1 MKVKKRL
8 DVLLTEQGY
17 ADSRSKAQAIIMS
30 GLVYVDGQKADKPG
44 VSYEETVQLEVRGAA
59 CPYVSR
65 GGLKLEKALRD
76 FGVDPTGYVCSDSG
90 ASTGGF
96 TDCLLQQGASKVFAI
111 DVGYGQLDWKIRSD
125 PRVVVM
131 ERTNIRYVTLE
142 DLGEPLDLSVIDVSF
157 ISLKIV
163 LPTIKNLLKPTG
175 QVLCLIKPQF
185 EAGKEKVGKKG
196 VVRDKATHKEV
207 LDNFVSLAKELSF
220 QILGLTFSPVKGPE
234 GNIEF
239 LGHLSLEAGEGI
251 APDTAKVVE
260 DAHNTLDK
268 GESQ

>member
-8 DVLLTEQGY
+8 DMLLVEQGY
-17 ADSRSKAQAIIMS
+17 AQNRTKAQAIIMS
-30 GLVYVDGQKADKPG
+30 GQVYVNGQKADKPG
-44 VSYEETVQLEVRGAA
+44 ISYEESADIEVRSTG

-76 FGVDPTGYVCSDSG
+76 FGVNPEGYVCSDSG

-96 TDCLLQQGASKVFAI
+96 TDCLLQQGAKKVFAI

-131 ERTNIRYVTLE
+131 ERTNVRYVTPE
-142 DLGEPLDLSVIDVSF
+142 QLGEPLDLSVVDVSF
-157 ISLKIV
+157 ISLRIV
-163 LPTIKNLLKPTG
+163 LPVIKTFLKQTG

-196 VVRDKATHKEV
+196 VVRDPAIHKEV
-207 LDNFVSLAKELSF
+207 LDNFVALTKEIGF
-220 QILGLTFSPVKGPE
+220 QIMGLTFSPVKGPE

-239 LGHLSLEAGEGI
+239 LAHLSLSNTGME
-251 APDTAKVVE
+251 PDTAQVVQE
-260 DAHNTLDK
+260 AHQTL
-268 GESQ
+268 

>member
-1 MKVKKRL
+1 MKIKKRL
-8 DVLLTEQGY
+8 DVLLAERGQ
-17 ADSRSKAQAIIMS
+17 ADNRTKAQAIIMS
-30 GLVYVDGQKADKPG
+30 GLVYVNGQKADKPG
-44 VSYEETVQLEVRGAA
+44 VSYEETVDIEVRTGG

-76 FGVDPTGYVCSDSG
+76 FGVDPTGFVCSDSG

-96 TDCLLQQGASKVFAI
+96 TDCLLQQGANKVFAI

-131 ERTNIRYVTLE
+131 ERTNVRYVTPE
-142 DLGEPLDLSVIDVSF
+142 QLGEPLDLSVVDVSF

-163 LPTIKNLLKPTG
+163 LPVIKTFLKPTG

-196 VVRDKATHKEV
+196 VVRDPQTHKEV
-207 LDNFVSLAKELSF
+207 LDGFVALANELDF
-220 QILGLTFSPVKGPE
+220 KILGLTFSPVKGPE

-239 LGHLSLEAGEGI
+239 LGHLTLDDKPGI
-251 APDTAKVVE
+251 QPDTADVVAQ
-260 DAHNTLDK
+260 AHNTLK
-268 GESQ
+268 G

>member
-1 MKVKKRL
+1 MKIKKRL
-8 DVLLTEQGY
+8 DVLLTEQLY
-17 ADSRSKAQAIIMS
+17 AETRSKAQAIIMA
-30 GLVYVDGQKADKPG
+30 GQVYVNGQKADKPG
-44 VSYEETVQLEVRGAA
+44 VSYEENVQIEVRGQT

-76 FGVDPTGYVCSDSG
+76 FGVKPEGFVCSDSG

-125 PRVVVM
+125 SRVVVM
-131 ERTNIRYVTLE
+131 ERTNIRYVTPE

-157 ISLKIV
+157 IGLEIV
-163 LPTIKNLLKPTG
+163 LPTIKTLLKPEAG

-185 EAGKEKVGKKG
+185 EAGKENVGKKG
-196 VVRDKATHKEV
+196 VVRDAAIHKMV
-207 LDNFVSLAKELSF
+207 LDNFVALVAGLNFK
-220 QILGLTFSPVKGPE
+220 ILGLTFSPVKGPE

-239 LGHLSLEAGEGI
+239 LAHLTLADVPGI
-251 APDTAKVVE
+251 QPDTAAVVAQAHETLKV
-260 DAHNTLDK
+260 
-268 GESQ
+268 

>member
-1 MKVKKRL
+1 MKIKKRL
-8 DVLLTEQGY
+8 DVLLVEQGY
-17 ADSRSKAQAIIMS
+17 AETRSKAQAIIMS
-30 GLVYVDGQKADKPG
+30 GLVYVEGQKADKPG
-44 VSYEETVQLEVRGAA
+44 ISYEESVSLEVRTGG

-76 FGVDPTGYVCSDSG
+76 FGVDPTGFVCSDSG

-131 ERTNIRYVTLE
+131 ERTNVRYVTPE
-142 DLGEPLDLSVIDVSF
+142 QLGEPLDLSVVDVSF

-163 LPTIKNLLKPTG
+163 LPVIKTFLKPTG

-185 EAGKEKVGKKG
+185 EAGKDKVGKKG
-196 VVRDKATHKEV
+196 VVREPETHREV
-207 LDNFVSLAKELSF
+207 LDNFVALANELEF
-220 QILGLTFSPVKGPE
+220 KILGLTFSPVKGPE

-239 LGHLSLEAGEGI
+239 LAHLTLEEKEPI
-251 APDTAKVVE
+251 VPDTANVVAQ
-260 DAHNTLDK
+260 AHTNLK
-268 GESQ
+268 G

>member
-8 DVLLTEQGY
+8 DVLLVEQGY
-17 ADSRSKAQAIIMS
+17 AETRTKAQAIIMS
-30 GLVYVDGQKADKPG
+30 GMVYVEGQKADKPG
-44 VSYEETVQLEVRGAA
+44 VSYEEHVSIEVRGAA

-96 TDCLLQQGASKVFAI
+96 TDCLLQQGAKKVFAI

-131 ERTNIRYVTLE
+131 ERTNVRYVTPE
-142 DLGEPLDLSVIDVSF
+142 QLGEPLDLSVIDVSF
-157 ISLKIV
+157 ISLRIV
-163 LPTIKNLLKPTG
+163 LPVIKTFLKPGQG

-196 VVRDKATHKEV
+196 VVREPQVHQEV
-207 LDNFVSLAKELSF
+207 LDDFVALTKETGF
-220 QILGLTFSPVKGPE
+220 TILGLTFSPVKGPE

-239 LGHLSLEAGEGI
+239 LAHLTLSDTAGME
-251 APDTAKVVE
+251 PDTAQVVQA
-260 DAHNTLDK
+260 AHTTLK
-268 GESQ
+268 G

>member
-1 MKVKKRL
+1 MKIKKRL
-8 DVLLTEQGY
+8 DVLLVERLY
-17 ADSRSKAQAIIMS
+17 ADSRTKAQAIIMS
-30 GLVYVDGQKADKPG
+30 GNVYVNGQKADKPG
-44 VSYEETVQLEVRGAA
+44 ISYEESVEIEVRGAT

-76 FGVDPTGYVCSDSG
+76 FGVKPEGYVCSDSG
-90 ASTGGF
+90 AFTGGF

-131 ERTNIRYVTLE
+131 ERTNIRYVTPE

-163 LPTIKNLLKPTG
+163 LPAIKALLKPESG

-185 EAGKEKVGKKG
+185 EAGREKVGKKG
-196 VVRDKATHKEV
+196 VVREPATHKEV
-207 LDNFVSLAKELSF
+207 LDDFVSLADALNFK
-220 QILGLTFSPVKGPE
+220 ILGLTFSPVKGPE

-239 LGHLSLEAGEGI
+239 LGHLSLADVEGI
-251 APDTAKVVE
+251 HPDTGAVVAQ
-260 DAHNTLDK
+260 AHETLK
-268 GESQ
+268 G